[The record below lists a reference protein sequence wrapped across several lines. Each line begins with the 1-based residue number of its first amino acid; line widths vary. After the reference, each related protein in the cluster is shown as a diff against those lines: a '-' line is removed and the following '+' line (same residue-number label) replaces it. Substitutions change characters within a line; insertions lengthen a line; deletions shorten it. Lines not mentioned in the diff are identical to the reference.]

1 MEENIEKFR
10 AVMRAERYLSHR
22 MTAVEPSATTGGT
35 Q

>member
-22 MTAVEPSATTGGT
+22 MTAVESSAKATG
-35 Q
+35 